1 MTAGI
6 VRVHSTTAMKTVLD
20 ALAPAFEAVHGTRV
34 ILNFGPSG
42 RMAELVA
49 NGEATDVVI
58 VTAGGIDDLIAKGRV
73 VAGTRVDIARS
84 LIGIAVPKGAPR
96 PVIGTVEEFKH
107 FLLAVKAAAMS
118 HPTGGAQS
126 GAHLAKVFKRLG
138 IADAMRAKS
147 IYGPGGPAGL
157 VGNYLLRGEAD
168 VGLQQMPELMAV
180 PGIDVV
186 GPLPAELQLVTI
198 FSAGLSAAAK
208 NVDGS
213 KAWIDQLRSPEAT
226 AVIRANGMEPML

>member
-6 VRVHSTTAMKTVLD
+6 VRVYSTTAMKTVLD
-20 ALAPAFEAVHGTRV
+20 ALAPAFEAVHASRV
-34 ILNFGPSG
+34 VFNFGPSG
-42 RMAELVA
+42 RMAKLVA
-49 NGEATDVVI
+49 DGVATDVVI
-58 VTAGGIDDLIAKGRV
+58 VTAGGIDELIAKGRV

-84 LIGIAVPKGAPR
+84 LIGVAVQKGAPL
-96 PVIGTVEEFKH
+96 PDISTVEGFTRA
-107 FLLAVKAAAMS
+107 LLFAKSIAMS

-126 GAHLAKVFKRLG
+126 GAHLAKIFGRLG
-138 IADAMRAKS
+138 IAEEMRAKS

-186 GPLPAELQLVTI
+186 GPLPAEIQLVTI
-198 FSAGLSAAAK
+198 FSAGLSTAAK

-213 KAWIDQLRSPEAT
+213 KAWIEQLRSTEAT
-226 AVIRANGMEPML
+226 AVIRTKGMEPTL